1 MTRCTMP
8 SRSGTGLPA
17 GNAMAPAEKTKK
29 RENVN
34 SVGVRMAGDYSCAF
48 GYSENMFNRSR
59 LLGEIEPTVSPL
71 IPCIAPNI
79 VQDVVIVSG
88 LVTMAL
94 ENHARR
100 VPVRLQR
107 TGAFLRRMFPLGIT
121 ARLTFSF
128 IAVAVLAATANLI
141 ARESVS
147 VILWVTQPPVPP
159 SQTVPTVGTNDKFTT
174 EVLAVVV
181 DRFAL
186 ACQLRA
192 ETNSAMSAAEYT
204 AAQDALRRRSNEYL
218 AAGSDKTGIGHA
230 AADYIDRGREV
241 VRAADQRRLARTEHA
256 RLLETINAR
265 LQTTLDGAW
274 KIFGRVIARQSL
286 IELRVELDA
295 VRQQSE
301 RIVLGETVDAEDLKA
316 LTASE
321 SAFVSTF
328 AKSAASFASA
338 EGVDWVEHTRAEFD
352 ELVALRVSLV
362 ALNSRFDEA
371 IHRFTQKHAA
381 IFTAMGAAPSVP
393 LPSASREHQSTVA
406 PTPPWSQASTVSP
419 TGDLLAETAIKRLD
433 HRSQDLMAVVT
444 AVVLLLVTA
453 VSILTVRSIV
463 RPVRRILGAAG
474 ALAAGNVQ
482 VQVARGGIRELDTL
496 AHAFND
502 MASRIA
508 AAQAVSRL
516 HEETL
521 EETVLERTHKLQTLA
536 LQDPLTSLPNRRH
549 LSTLLSD
556 SIDRATR
563 DKRFVGVYFLDIDN
577 FKDFNDSL
585 GHVFGDRVLMSVANR
600 LEEVA
605 DGLGFVAR
613 LGGDEF
619 TFVYEDAASEQAIH
633 ETGLRLVHAFQQLLS
648 VDDRDLSVSV
658 SVGASIFP
666 DHGRDAG
673 ELLRAADSALFR
685 AKALGRSRLAV
696 FTPELIESAAARF
709 ATEQGLRRAL
719 AQREFELVYQP
730 EIDLATM
737 EVTLVEALIR
747 WRMPDG
753 RLARPGEFLAVAEQS
768 GLIADISKWVLR
780 TAVQAAAQ
788 WHHGAWPGARVAINV
803 SPNQFL
809 DPRFGETLDQL
820 LREFALP
827 AQAIELELTETVLQ
841 TGSNTIA
848 ALRLLQSQG
857 FGIALDDFGTGYSS
871 LTSLEQLPLS
881 RIKLDRSLIAGID
894 SSQRSAA
901 IARAI
906 IDLCEGLGLAVTA
919 EGVERPTQLA
929 WLMANH
935 SIFLQGYLLSDAVP
949 FDEVLQR
956 RSLVIPKLQSLL
968 LSLGGNAL
976 PAEPRTKVSV
986 GQSSVTHIQRATK
999 S

>member
-1 MTRCTMP
+1 
-8 SRSGTGLPA
+8 
-17 GNAMAPAEKTKK
+17 
-29 RENVN
+29 
-34 SVGVRMAGDYSCAF
+34 
-48 GYSENMFNRSR
+48 
-59 LLGEIEPTVSPL
+59 
-71 IPCIAPNI
+71 
-79 VQDVVIVSG
+79 
-88 LVTMAL
+88 MAL
-94 ENHARR
+94 ENNARR
-100 VPVRLQR
+100 LLVRLQR
-107 TGAFLRRMFPLGIT
+107 AGASFRRLFPLGIA

-128 IAVAVLAATANLI
+128 VAVAVLAATANLI

-147 VILWVTQPPVPP
+147 VILWVTQPPAPASHVVTPVPI
-159 SQTVPTVGTNDKFTT
+159 NDKFPT
-174 EVLAVVV
+174 EALAFVV
-181 DRFAL
+181 DRFDL

-192 ETNSAMSAAEYT
+192 ATNSAMSAAEYA
-204 AAQDALRRRSNEYL
+204 AAQDALRRRANEYL
-218 AAGSDKTGIGHA
+218 AAGSDKAGMGRA
-230 AADYIDRGREV
+230 AADYIDHGREV
-241 VRAADQRRLARTEHA
+241 VRAADQRRLARAEHS
-256 RLLETINAR
+256 RLLEAINAR

-274 KIFGRVIARQSL
+274 KIFGRVIARQAL
-286 IELRVELDA
+286 IELRVQLDA
-295 VRQQSE
+295 VRQHSE
-301 RIVLGETVDAEDLKA
+301 RIVLGEAVDAKELKA

-328 AKSAASFASA
+328 ANSAASFASA
-338 EGVDWVEHTRAEFD
+338 EGVDWVEHTRTEFD
-352 ELVALRVSLV
+352 ELVALRVSLA
-362 ALNSRFDEA
+362 ALNSRYDDA
-371 IHRFTQKHAA
+371 IHRLSQKHAS
-381 IFTAMGAAPSVP
+381 IFAAMSAASSAVP
-393 LPSASREHQSTVA
+393 APSASLEQQSTFA
-406 PTPPWSQASTVSP
+406 PTPPESQALAVKPSD
-419 TGDLLAETAIKRLD
+419 DLLAETAIRHLD
-433 HRSQDLMAVVT
+433 HHSQDLMAAVT

-474 ALAAGNVQ
+474 ALAVGNVQ

-508 AAQAVSRL
+508 AAQLASRI

-521 EETVLERTHKLQTLA
+521 EKAVLERTHKLQTLA

-549 LSTLLSD
+549 LSTLLNET
-556 SIDRATR
+556 IERATR
-563 DKRFVGVYFLDIDN
+563 DKRYVGVYFLDIDN

-605 DGLGFVAR
+605 DGVGFVAR

-619 TFVYEDAASEQAIH
+619 TFVYEDAGSEQAIH
-633 ETGLRLVHAFQQLLS
+633 ETGLRLVQAFHQLLS

-666 DHGRDAG
+666 EHGRDAA

-685 AKALGRSRLAV
+685 AKELGRSRLAV

-730 EIDLATM
+730 EIDLEAM

-768 GLIADISKWVLR
+768 GLIAEISKWVLR

-788 WHHGAWPGARVAINV
+788 WHHGGWPGARVAINI
-803 SPNQFL
+803 SPKQLL
-809 DPRFGETLDQL
+809 DPRFGETLAEL

-919 EGVERPTQLA
+919 EGVERPAQLA
-929 WLMANH
+929 WLLPNH

-949 FDEVLQR
+949 FDELLER
-956 RSLVIPKLQSLL
+956 RSMVIPKLQSLL
-968 LSLGGNAL
+968 LSIDRNAF
-976 PAEPRTKVSV
+976 PESAETRTKAAL
-986 GQSSVTHIQRATK
+986 GQSSVTRIQRATK
-999 S
+999 F